1 MKNLK
6 INYWLTLVEL
16 VISIGISSIIFLAV
30 FSFITKWLTEIDV
43 SNSKTKIV
51 DQVFSFKNELNKFIR
66 WWYNIYS
73 KVWNWKNSIL
83 LLKNIENNKWLLI
96 WVVDREIMK
105 FQLDYVYKDNVI
117 WYRLLSGQEVLDI
130 VADESKIYSLNIQKD
145 KIFDLIMVK
154 DFNVEFYNSD
164 EIIDLYLSTFIYKNS
179 EQFWKSLTWFY
190 MNYDDL
196 LEFNFNF

>member
-30 FSFITKWLTEIDV
+30 FFFITKWLTEIDV

-105 FQLDYVYKDNVI
+105 FQLVLVI
-117 WYRLLSGQEVLDI
+117 VVGAMSLCNADCKYLLEGDFNRDCQVDFNDFSIMASKWLIDCDDLPLDI
-130 VADESKIYSLNIQKD
+130 KFTMQLQTNPLAQ
-145 KIFDLIMVK
+145 
-154 DFNVEFYNSD
+154 
-164 EIIDLYLSTFIYKNS
+164 
-179 EQFWKSLTWFY
+179 
-190 MNYDDL
+190 
-196 LEFNFNF
+196 